1 MPVPSGFDTIYFM
14 QELDKR
20 RDLCGCRVVYFDGA
34 IMSTLR
40 VGPPMCRGDLL
51 AVVVRKGGKELVP
64 TSAEIAKARDE
75 RFHAELLNLGISCGG
90 AILAW
95 AAAATTVGA
104 VPLTGGT
111 SLILTKAASVAGVVG
126 AAQCVIAVGRVAADL
141 YDPQINID
149 LDDESWYRSASAVM
163 DAIGLAGAA
172 ITAGG
177 TLKVV
182 LTLRRTTGKSML
194 QILKGLSRQE
204 RKALTKELVGSNNQN
219 IRNQAMQDFM
229 KAKRLAAMPRRVDNH
244 AINAG
249 VRLQLLEAVG
259 ATLNV
264 VGSTT
269 SGLIAQAVSGGGSDE
284 LLFGTVN
291 AYETE

>member
-1 MPVPSGFDTIYFM
+1 MPVPSGFDTKFFL

-20 RDLCGCRVVYFDGA
+20 GDLCGCRVVYFDGA

-51 AVVVRKGGKELVP
+51 AVVVRKGGTDLVP
-64 TSAEIAKARDE
+64 TSAEVAQARDG

-90 AILAW
+90 AILSW

-111 SLILTKAASVAGVVG
+111 SLILTKVASVAGAVG
-126 AAQCVIAVGRVAADL
+126 TAQCLIAVGRVAADL
-141 YDPQINID
+141 YDPQVNID
-149 LDDESWYRSASAVM
+149 LDDNSWYCAASAAM

-182 LTLRRTTGKSML
+182 LALKRTTGKSML
-194 QILKGLSRQE
+194 NVMKGLSRQE
-204 RKALTKELVGSNNQN
+204 RKTLTKELVGSNNQN
-219 IRNQAMQDFM
+219 VKNVAMQEFL
-229 KAKRLAAMPRRVDNH
+229 KAKRLIAMPRRVDNSSV
-244 AINAG
+244 NAG
-249 VRLQLLEAVG
+249 VRRQLLDSVG

-264 VGSTT
+264 VGSST
-269 SGLIAQAVSGGGSDE
+269 SGLIAQATNGGSEE

-291 AYETE
+291 AYEVE